1 MKSKIVLRTWTEL
14 TENNIKEL
22 EENIDIGLN
31 LGYKIK
37 ASNLSMET
45 IAIKKSGITNLVYA
59 IYVLMEKED

>member
-1 MKSKIVLRTWTEL
+1 MKTKIILRTWTEL

-31 LGYKIK
+31 SGYKIK
-37 ASNLSMET
+37 NSNLSMET
-45 IAIKKSGITNLVYA
+45 IAIEKSGITHLVYA